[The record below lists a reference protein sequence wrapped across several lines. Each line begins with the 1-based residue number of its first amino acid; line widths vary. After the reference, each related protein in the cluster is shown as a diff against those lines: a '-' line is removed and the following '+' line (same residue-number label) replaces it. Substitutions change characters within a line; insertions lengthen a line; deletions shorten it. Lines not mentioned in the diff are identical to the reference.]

1 MAIPAILQQ
10 LNRGGI
16 MQMIRPVK
24 QMMDMVR
31 AAQNPQA
38 ALSQIAMSNPQMK
51 QVMDIISRHGGD
63 PMTALREEA
72 AAAGIDVNE
81 IMGYLNDGNITRAQW
96 PGGRG

>member
-31 AAQNPQA
+31 TAQNPQA

-63 PMTALREEA
+63 PMTAFRETARER
-72 AAAGIDVNE
+72 GIDPQE
-81 IMGYLNDGNITRAQW
+81 ILDMMK
-96 PGGRG
+96 